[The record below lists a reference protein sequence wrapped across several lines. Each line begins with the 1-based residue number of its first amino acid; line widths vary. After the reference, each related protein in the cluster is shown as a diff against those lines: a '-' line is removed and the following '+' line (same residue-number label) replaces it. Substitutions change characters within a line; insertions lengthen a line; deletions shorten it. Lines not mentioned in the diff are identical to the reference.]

1 MNKPVKIYF
10 VSDLH
15 LGTPNKEETKKR
27 ELKFVRWLDMIKQD
41 ATELYL
47 LGDVFDMWFE
57 YKRVIPKGFT
67 RLFGKLAEIS
77 DAGIPVHFFTGN
89 HDMWVF
95 DYFTEELGFRIYR
108 EPITRAIAGKKFFI
122 GHGDGL
128 GSGDKGYKFIKK
140 AFSSKINQWLFAR
153 LHPNFALGLAEYF
166 SGKSRAANAQYDEI
180 FTFEEEEIL
189 VQFSKKYLE
198 KETIDYFIFGHR
210 HLKLDI
216 QLNDSSRYINLGEW
230 VKGSSYGVFDG
241 EELILKEFL

>member
-27 ELKFVRWLDMIKQD
+27 ELKFIRWLDMIQKD

-57 YKRVIPKGFT
+57 YKRVIPRGYS

-77 DAGIPVHFFTGN
+77 DSGIPIHFFTGN

-95 DYFTEELGFRIYR
+95 DYFTEEFNITIYR
-108 EPITRAIAGKKFFI
+108 QPVTRVIAGKKFFI

-128 GSGDKGYKFIKK
+128 GNGDLGYKFIKK
-140 AFSSKINQWLFAR
+140 VFSSKINQWLFAR
-153 LHPNFALGLAEYF
+153 LHPNFALGMAEFF
-166 SGKSRAANAQYDEI
+166 SRKSRAANAQYDEI
-180 FTFEEEEIL
+180 FTSEEKEML
-189 VQFSKKYLE
+189 VQFSKKHLE
-198 KETIDYFIFGHR
+198 KEHIDYFIFGHR

-216 QLNDSSRYINLGEW
+216 RLNKSSRYINLGEW

-241 EELILKEFL
+241 NEMILSEFL